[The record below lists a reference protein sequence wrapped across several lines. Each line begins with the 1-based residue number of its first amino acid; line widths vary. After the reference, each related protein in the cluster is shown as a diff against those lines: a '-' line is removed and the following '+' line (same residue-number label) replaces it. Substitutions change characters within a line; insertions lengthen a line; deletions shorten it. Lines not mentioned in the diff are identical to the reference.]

1 MKQALE
7 EQLRAAFPRLYHT
20 EEGFSFECGDG
31 WFTLLWH
38 LSERLQGMIVLLPL
52 PEQAEY
58 YARQV
63 KQKFGELRF
72 YLSNSTEEMFQ
83 AAEAALEES
92 KHICEVCGEPGTLLL
107 DRGWSMTRC
116 VAHSPSQDELSPG

>member
-1 MKQALE
+1 MRQVLE

-20 EEGFSFECGDG
+20 EKGFYFECGDG

-38 LSERLQGMIVLLPL
+38 LSERLQDLIVHLPL

-63 KQKFGELRF
+63 KQKFGALRF
-72 YLSNSTEEMFQ
+72 YLSTSTDEMFQ
-83 AAEAALEES
+83 ATEAALEES
-92 KHICEVCGEPGTLLL
+92 KQICEVCGALGQLLL
-107 DRGWSMTRC
+107 DLGYWMTRC
-116 VAHSPSQDELSPG
+116 PTHTPPLS